1 MAGAIP
7 MLTKFGIDYR
17 LESCP
22 YDYRFFS
29 KIVPRYFSY
38 VSSLTIVSMVCT
50 GSTTTKLTHP
60 CSSTSSEK
68 TDTDSWECRTLK
80 SSWTICKQRYNF
92 CDQLNHSNVDQ
103 VYSDTFQVLSMEY
116 NEFAK
121 GSRKT
126 ISEVDFA
133 RLLLR
138 YTALNAEE

>member
-1 MAGAIP
+1 

-29 KIVPRYFSY
+29 KNVLRDFSD

-68 TDTDSWECRTLK
+68 TDTGSWECRTLK
-80 SSWTICKQRYNF
+80 SSWTICKQRYTF
-92 CDQLNHSNVDQ
+92 CNQLNHSNVDQ
-103 VYSDTFQVLSMEY
+103 VDESSDVFQVLSMEY